1 MRPSQYLSNQ
11 FIAAFSTEKVPE
23 AGFSGLNTRSGDLIR
38 LELKGL
44 LAGYSPRFFV
54 NVCADN
60 IIEIRES
67 SVSRY
72 E

>member
-1 MRPSQYLSNQ
+1 M
-11 FIAAFSTEKVPE
+11 EKVPG
-23 AGFSGLNTRSGDLIR
+23 AGFSGLNTRSGDAIR

-54 NVCADN
+54 NICSDN
-60 IIEIRES
+60 IVEIRES
-67 SVSRY
+67 GVSRY